1 MAFVYICLQSLIH
14 YFGFAVWN
22 KGTQGNAYPL
32 FPVINKHNYTS
43 TISVVIYRCLYYKID
58 TNCLQLD
65 SIKNNVPLPVSQC
78 FFQCVCFYSV
88 LHYTCIFTLIF
99 RTVLAASTFHV
110 LN

>member
-78 FFQCVCFYSV
+78 FFSV
-88 LHYTCIFTLIF
+88 FAFIQYCTTRAFLHLSFERYWLLVHFTY
-99 RTVLAASTFHV
+99 
-110 LN
+110 